1 MELGWEQIIL
11 GFKRTTRQFL
21 DDIVENLSESFIVT
35 DLKGKIVFFN
45 RGSEKLFLYQPEEVV
60 GKHIVILGAIQPN
73 VLAEIRNGNTFRGEI
88 LLRRK
93 SGESFPA
100 FVICIPARD
109 EDGRTVGM
117 IGAARD
123 LTREKE
129 KEEADRE
136 IARLKEYNENLI
148 ASLNDGIQIIDE
160 SGQITYINK
169 RFEEIIRYARD
180 EIIGQHYGTFIAKE
194 AFARVATFMDEIK
207 EGKGKKV
214 FETTFVTKDTRKIRV
229 LVSSSSLREGENK
242 GIINVITDVTEINI
256 LKEELFQSEKMT
268 LLGKLAGE
276 IAHEI
281 NNPLGGLII
290 ATQML
295 IEDLE
300 KKGRIQKKLLLKE
313 LKEMENDASRCR
325 RVIGKVLNFAKKV
338 PVERTTLDI
347 HSMIEDALLLIE
359 RQVRLE
365 NITIKRRFFDTEIY
379 IRGNSNN
386 LQQVIINMV
395 NNARE
400 AILPDR
406 GEIVLKTY
414 VKDGDRR
421 QWAYIEISD
430 TGKGIP
436 RDIMDR
442 IFDSFFTTKANGTGL
457 GLSVSKRIIE
467 EHGGKLFARNLP
479 GGTSFSIGLP
489 LAQTSHKIWAGREP
503 DEKR

>member
-1 MELGWEQIIL
+1 MESSWEQIIL

-35 DLKGKIVFFN
+35 DLRGKIVFFN
-45 RGSEKLFLYQPEEVV
+45 RGSETLFLYQSDEVV
-60 GKHIVILGAIQPN
+60 GRHIAFLGAIQPN
-73 VLAEIRNGNTFRGEI
+73 VLAEMRNGNTFRGEI
-88 LLRRK
+88 SLRRK
-93 SGESFPA
+93 SAERFPA

-117 IGAARD
+117 IGVARD
-123 LTREKE
+123 LTKEKE

-136 IARLKEYNENLI
+136 ISRLKEYNENLI

-169 RFEEIIRYARD
+169 RFEEIIRYAKD
-180 EIIGQHYGTFIAKE
+180 QIIGQHYRTFVAKE
-194 AFARVATFMDEIK
+194 AFARVATFIDEIK

-214 FETTFVTKDTRKIRV
+214 FETTFLTKDTRKIRV
-229 LVSSSSLREGENK
+229 LISSSSLREGENK

-300 KKGRIQKKLLLKE
+300 KKGRIQKKLVLKE
-313 LKEMENDASRCR
+313 LKEMEDDASRCK

-347 HSMIEDALLLIE
+347 HSMIEDALLLVE

-365 NITIKRRFFDTEIY
+365 NIIIKRRFFDKEIY

-406 GEIVLKTY
+406 GEIILKTY
-414 VKDGDRR
+414 IKDDDRR
-421 QWAYIEISD
+421 QWAYIEIND

-436 RDIMDR
+436 RNILDR

-489 LAQTSHKIWAGREP
+489 VAQNSHKIWPGREL